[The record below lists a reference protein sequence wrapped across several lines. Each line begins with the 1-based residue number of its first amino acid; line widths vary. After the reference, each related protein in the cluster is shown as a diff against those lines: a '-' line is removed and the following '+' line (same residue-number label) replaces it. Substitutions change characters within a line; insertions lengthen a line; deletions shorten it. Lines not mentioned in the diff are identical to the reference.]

1 MEITGK
7 FQERLIC
14 TRMERLYLYA
24 NSTQICAQTG
34 FQGYLRG
41 DFDHCGD
48 RFFSNFFPCKTP
60 YHEGFA
66 DALQEVM
73 ETLRKGIL
81 KSFNDMKSFCRT
93 DGYDSRFDGNWTQEY
108 AFRIDHN
115 GFAFLFRLIP
125 MPGDYHV
132 YVHCYRTDWLDQ
144 HMAKAA
150 NGIRFVDSSY
160 QEKFR
165 LEDGGKIRIT
175 PLSGTPVE
183 QVCRFIDDY
192 HFEAGG
198 VLYHICE
205 FAEYR
210 ERAGDKVEP
219 VSGEI
224 VKGKRENKCPHSIEG
239 NCALCPED
247 NACSGTPYEQGECAY
262 RQGGDGA

>member
-1 MEITGK
+1 MQITGK
-7 FQERLIC
+7 FENERLIC
-14 TRMERLYLYA
+14 NRMERLYLYA

-132 YVHCYRTDWLDQ
+132 YVHCYRADWLDQ
-144 HMAKAA
+144 HMGKAEA
-150 NGIRFVDSSY
+150 GIRFIDSRY
-160 QEKFR
+160 DELFR
-165 LEDGGKIRIT
+165 LEDGGRISYQNA
-175 PLSGTPVE
+175 SGETVKATCRYIDEYHVE
-183 QVCRFIDDY
+183 VGQN
-192 HFEAGG
+192 
-198 VLYHICE
+198 LYHICE
-205 FAEYR
+205 FAER
-210 ERAGDKVEP
+210 MEAIGSKVEP
-219 VSGEI
+219 I
-224 VKGKRENKCPHSIEG
+224 KGSMDKK
-239 NCALCPED
+239 
-247 NACSGTPYEQGECAY
+247 
-262 RQGGDGA
+262 